1 MKKILLLINLFMSA
15 FFLFANEEFDR
26 IMAEAEKGNP
36 DALYD
41 VSLCYQ
47 NGYLEVEPNNEK
59 AIYWAQ
65 KAADAGIS
73 DADVDIGVYYL
84 YFENDWE
91 KASSHF
97 EKAAKQKNAKGYYM
111 LGLCYTH
118 ALNVPKDI
126 KKGIKNLKKASDIGF
141 PQADYQ
147 LGMLYYNSDDVKQ
160 DIKATY
166 KYMLKAA
173 EGDIAEAQAIIASMY
188 WQGFGVAEDKL
199 KGYEWYEKA
208 ALQGNMDGLITCGL
222 ELCAGE
228 LVEQDVKTGLYFL
241 QYACEN
247 GDKEKKAVAY
257 NVLGFVY
264 EQGLGVDA
272 DLEKANYYYQISYD
286 LGYNG
291 GK

>member
-1 MKKILLLINLFMSA
+1 MKKIFLLVLAFLSA
-15 FFLFANEEFDR
+15 FFLFANEQFDR
-26 IMAEAEKGNP
+26 TLAAAEAGNP
-36 DALYD
+36 EACYD

-47 NGYLEVEPNNEK
+47 NGYLEVEPDNEK

-97 EKAAKQKNAKGYYM
+97 EKAAKDKNAKGYYM
-111 LGLCYTH
+111 LGLCYTN
-118 ALNVPKDI
+118 ALSVPKDI
-126 KKGIKNLKKASDIGF
+126 KKGIDNLKKASKLGF

-160 DIKATY
+160 DIKATF
-166 KYMLKAA
+166 KYISKAA
-173 EGDIAEAQAIIASMY
+173 EGGIVEAQSMLGSMY
-188 WQGFGVAEDKL
+188 WQGFGTAEDKK

-208 ALQGNMDGLITCGL
+208 ALQGDIHGLITCGL